1 MVVRW
6 KKRIR
11 CHPEP
16 FACHLRLLESDGPI
30 RIGPEIG
37 PEPFVCHPEPFA
49 GHSER
54 SEESRHFAQD
64 KLREGAHGKLREGSF
79 SFDSG

>member
-30 RIGPEIG
+30 RTGPEIRPEPFVCHLRLLESDG
-37 PEPFVCHPEPFA
+37 PIRTGPEIRPEPFVCHPE
-49 GHSER
+49 R
-54 SEESRHFAQD
+54 S
-64 KLREGAHGKLREGSF
+64 EGSF
-79 SFDSG
+79 SFDSE